1 MEVNMKI
8 TTKEF
13 GDIQIKNDDIIKF
26 TRSIFGFEGSDSYV
40 ILNDLPDDDIM
51 YLQSIENPDLHFV
64 IVDPYAILPN
74 YHPELSDDDILAL
87 NTNKDE
93 IINLKYMLIAVIT
106 EELENSIV
114 NLKNPIVI
122 NPNTRHAIQAVL
134 QNQDYPLRYPL
145 FIKNMDGDNYASN

>member
-1 MEVNMKI
+1 
-8 TTKEF
+8 
-13 GDIQIKNDDIIKF
+13 
-26 TRSIFGFEGSDSYV
+26 
-40 ILNDLPDDDIM
+40 
-51 YLQSIENPDLHFV
+51 
-64 IVDPYAILPN
+64 LPN

>member
-1 MEVNMKI
+1 MKI

-13 GDIQIKNDDIIKF
+13 GDIQINNEDIIKF
-26 TRSIFGFEGSDSYV
+26 TRSIYGFEGNDKYV
-40 ILNDLPDDDIM
+40 IFKDSPEDDIM
-51 YLQSIENPDLHFV
+51 YLQSIEDSNLHFV
-64 IVDPYAILPN
+64 IVEPYAILPN
-74 YHPELSDDDILAL
+74 YNPELTEDDILAL
-87 NTNKDE
+87 NINKDE

-106 EELENSIV
+106 EELEKSVV

-122 NPNTRHAIQAVL
+122 DPKSRNAIQAIL